1 MIVVCLIKKRLK
13 ENKKKT
19 KINMAGDRK
28 IDHIEDDLTR
38 APCVR
43 YDSVFEIKDVS
54 TVKIQINY
62 DDGSPYQR
70 ANCYVYN
77 SDFGAECF
85 IIVKKKFEREMQ
97 ALNADADDFWQKW
110 NSCLDMT
117 AFAAWESQTQGIV
130 GAART
135 IARWQMEVT
144 AFLRP
149 MATSSG
155 RDHLYAYLRHP
166 NFKKPHDETV
176 EKWNA
181 RTNALMDAGAEM
193 EGVEPVL
200 DPNGRKKIKFES
212 YDSNW
217 RSQFT
222 LSNNY
227 NAMTEGDMIQWFKDK
242 KLDADKHEKKRKRGS
257 QHQRGG
263 GTFGGRS
270 RGRFGRGRGYHGG
283 GRPFATTYP
292 SYNSYQGRSGNFGGR
307 SFGGYRGRGRFQ
319 NYNRGG
325 YRGGYQGGGAAHSG
339 GASNFYGGAMTNNN
353 YGRGRGRSN
362 WRGNPRGFQPGRVSG
377 GREAYAY
384 EQTAGRVASHP
395 GRVTY
400 GGGSHQYDYQQ
411 QQPYEHYQEEQEMH
425 YMDVGPT
432 QHYDEKVEMEMF
444 AYDDGAEYYDD
455 GSGTGSYGQGW

>member
-1 MIVVCLIKKRLK
+1 
-13 ENKKKT
+13 
-19 KINMAGDRK
+19 MAGDRK

-54 TVKIQINY
+54 TVKVQINY
-62 DDGSPYQR
+62 QDGSPYQK

-77 SDFGAECF
+77 SDYGAECF

-97 ALNADADDFWQKW
+97 ALNADADDYWQKW

-130 GAART
+130 AGNRT
-135 IARWQMEVT
+135 IARWQMEIT

-200 DPNGRKKIKFES
+200 NANGRKKIKFES
-212 YDSNW
+212 YDLNW

-227 NAMTEGDMIQWFKDK
+227 NTMTEGDMIQWFKDK
-242 KLDADKHEKKRKRGS
+242 KLDADKHEKKRKRAT
-257 QHQRGG
+257 HQRGG
-263 GTFGGRS
+263 GFG
-270 RGRFGRGRGYHGG
+270 
-283 GRPFATTYP
+283 
-292 SYNSYQGRSGNFGGR
+292 
-307 SFGGYRGRGRFQ
+307 
-319 NYNRGG
+319 
-325 YRGGYQGGGAAHSG
+325 
-339 GASNFYGGAMTNNN
+339 
-353 YGRGRGRSN
+353 
-362 WRGNPRGFQPGRVSG
+362 
-377 GREAYAY
+377 
-384 EQTAGRVASHP
+384 
-395 GRVTY
+395 
-400 GGGSHQYDYQQ
+400 
-411 QQPYEHYQEEQEMH
+411 
-425 YMDVGPT
+425 
-432 QHYDEKVEMEMF
+432 
-444 AYDDGAEYYDD
+444 
-455 GSGTGSYGQGW
+455 